1 MRILNIYIY
10 VLFPLA
16 GNGTRTDEQVS
27 GPAAD
32 GAAAVHDLV
41 LRERGRERE
50 GEADVAAVAAGVVGG
65 GGGGFLLD
73 HGVLY
78 LFSF

>member
-1 MRILNIYIY
+1 M
-10 VLFPLA
+10 
-16 GNGTRTDEQVS
+16 GKRTDEQVS

-41 LRERGRERE
+41 VRERGRQRE

-65 GGGGFLLD
+65 GGGCFLLG
-73 HGVLY
+73 HGGLY
-78 LFSF
+78 FFSF